1 MKDEIV
7 SVSLAEGP
15 LGAPVSVRRKSASP
29 EDVVEVMT
37 PSGSGDFRA
46 SWVPLP
52 PEIPGRLLAGPW
64 PCDKGCTTGD
74 KARVMRALLG
84 PEVGVRPRGIL
95 ASTKRERE
103 RERERERAAPSACLA
118 LHLTRQAVRCSAGA
132 LLRLTGQSA

>member
-7 SVSLAEGP
+7 SVSLSEGP
-15 LGAPVSVRRKSASP
+15 LGVPVSCSSRKSAP
-29 EDVVEVMT
+29 DDVVEVMT

-84 PEVGVRPRGIL
+84 PAVGVRPRGVL
-95 ASTKRERE
+95 A
-103 RERERERAAPSACLA
+103 AAPRHCPR
-118 LHLTRQAVRCSAGA
+118 LHSISHDNRPLRRRCAAS
-132 LLRLTGQSA
+132 SH

>member
-7 SVSLAEGP
+7 SVSLSEGP
-15 LGAPVSVRRKSASP
+15 LGVPVSCSSRKSAP
-29 EDVVEVMT
+29 DDVVEVMT

-84 PEVGVRPRGIL
+84 PAVGVRLRG
-95 ASTKRERE
+95 AR
-103 RERERERAAPSACLA
+103 RAAPLPAAA
-118 LHLTRQAVRCSAGA
+118 LHLTRHVVCCCTAGA